1 MLLGVEQAVMPLFDL
16 SAFAL
21 SMLVFSGRRDLRAYV
36 VSGVSSIPNNSEG
49 RYCCVGVGVW
59 VEPMSIYTLCVS
71 RSDWYDI

>member
-36 VSGVSSIPNNSEG
+36 VSSVPKHSG
-49 RYCCVGVGVW
+49 R
-59 VEPMSIYTLCVS
+59 
-71 RSDWYDI
+71 